1 MDASDGTM
9 RTVVTV
15 RPTTTQAVTLNASAS
30 RVIYGRAFTLSGT
43 VSSRKA
49 GEDVNIVAQR
59 FGESSFTAL
68 GTVKTGEDGDWS
80 FVARPTI
87 QTAYQARWRDVSSGA
102 ATVGVR
108 PLVALRILAG
118 VNRFST
124 RVVAAKS
131 FAGRIARFQKRN
143 AAGQWI
149 TKKFVRLDVNSK
161 AVFRARLARRS
172 TSAIRVFLSVNQAG
186 PGYLSGI
193 SRTVIYHRG

>member
-1 MDASDGTM
+1 
-9 RTVVTV
+9 VT
-15 RPTTTQAVTLNASAS
+15 
-30 RVIYGRAFTLSGT
+30 
-43 VSSRKA
+43 
-49 GEDVNIVAQR
+49 
-59 FGESSFTAL
+59 
-68 GTVKTGEDGDWS
+68 
-80 FVARPTI
+80 
-87 QTAYQARWRDVSSGA
+87 
-102 ATVGVR
+102 
-108 PLVALRILAG
+108 LRILAG

-172 TSAIRVFLSVNQAG
+172 TSAIRVFFSVNQAG